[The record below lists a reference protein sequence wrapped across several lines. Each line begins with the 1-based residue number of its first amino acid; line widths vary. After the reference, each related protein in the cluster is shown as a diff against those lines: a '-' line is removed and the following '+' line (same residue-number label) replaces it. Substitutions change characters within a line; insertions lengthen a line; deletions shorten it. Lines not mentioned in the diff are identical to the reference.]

1 MIRLIADF
9 FAPPHPSH
17 QAKLSSKMSTGIKAQ
32 AKVAAKVRTRHDPGN
47 TSEPAR
53 HAIGGRAR
61 DTNAPLMPPMPPSG

>member
-1 MIRLIADF
+1 
-9 FAPPHPSH
+9 
-17 QAKLSSKMSTGIKAQ
+17 MSTGIKAQ

-61 DTNAPLMPPMPPSG
+61 DTNAPLMPQMPPSG